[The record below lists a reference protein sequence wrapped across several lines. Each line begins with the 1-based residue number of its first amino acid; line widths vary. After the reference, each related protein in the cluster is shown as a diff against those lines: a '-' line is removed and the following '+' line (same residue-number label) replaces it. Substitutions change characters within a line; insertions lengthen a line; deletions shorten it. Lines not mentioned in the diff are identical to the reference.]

1 MNEWSRLRA
10 EGQKAQRRGGWITR
24 GSGHSS
30 LAALGVARTPD
41 KGTAGLGA
49 ERELIEFMASE
60 ATAFCLRTSDERG
73 AIATPSLFPSC
84 LGGEREGV
92 EPGTPATNH
101 RLSCALNPGWR
112 ALAARCAGALFVPTC
127 LPRRVLL
134 HPHLSRGSVPHPAGS
149 LLSRFPYLG
158 LKLAPGSAPEA
169 LVTPNHVPL
178 SQVPF
183 SAPQT

>member
-1 MNEWSRLRA
+1 MAGLGEGSENRGHPERAGRGINECRRLRA
-10 EGQKAQRRGGWITR
+10 EGQRAQRRGGWITR

-30 LAALGVARTPD
+30 LAAFGVSEAHSGARTPHR
-41 KGTAGLGA
+41 GPAGLGA

-73 AIATPSLFPSC
+73 AIPTPSLFPSS

-101 RLSCALNPGWR
+101 GLSYTLNLGWR
-112 ALAARCAGALFVPTC
+112 ALAARCAGALFVLTC

-134 HPHLSRGSVPHPAGS
+134 HPHLSGGSVPHPGGS
-149 LLSRFPYLG
+149 P
-158 LKLAPGSAPEA
+158 
-169 LVTPNHVPL
+169 PL
-178 SQVPF
+178 
-183 SAPQT
+183 